1 IGPYYVEMAPEGLT
15 VTMNS
20 SVIHKND
27 FILFNGTLTRGTNLG
42 PIIIHKFL
50 TAGTYNVTVNARN
63 WVGRNTTHSIVSVLY
78 RMQSVSIFTNKTVYA
93 TSTNINFLAVTDE
106 PDPLEFVWHF
116 GDKPPV
122 VTTSRTITTRYSTP
136 DRYKVV
142 VNASNRIS
150 SLISDF
156 YTITIQKEVIANR
169 LVANSSVLLHS
180 SVTFECRINSGTNV
194 TYLWDFGDGTKRT
207 GKNIDYHVYDRKG
220 ELTAEVV
227 IFNNVSS
234 ASLTKQLFVVSEP
247 CQPPPVKNMGPSN
260 LQVRRYQSL
269 QLQVSFEA
277 DIKCDISQGLNY
289 GWSFMKS
296 DGSLFHLPSVEINEQ
311 FVTIP
316 SYSLECGNIVA
327 IARQLLISKPVISS
341 FCLKTKVKAKRD
353 QGELSKGH
361 NEVTSHNNLF
371 FFLSSAE
378 QAYDCISGKVKYKDH
393 WSLCFTFR
401 VPCMN
406 TAPFCAP
413 STQLQF
419 LRIFLK
425 WLPGCD
431 SNTSVLCAFFSQS
444 EGSSEYIFFLIPLS
458 FYCFPFIFASWG
470 VYVSTV
476 YNWWRQIHWRGL
488 QEDCRGREVLSLFFL
503 VKNTQKSLFEA
514 PSSSPI
520 LHAHPPSQRSKA
532 CRGLFPTLSFI
543 SPAPLPK
550 PLQSLCPFCQSQPIS
565 SSGLR
570 SWRSGQIEQRGAPG
584 VGLSHLFAEIYL
596 TTSAQPHSPS
606 PCPTTDFENHHTIE
620 EGETH
625 ILSLNKGGGSGTGG
639 STGGETNT
647 GSDNSGDELV
657 DPDPPAELSKPS
669 ILLDWNKVQMDSSKF
684 QAYTKTGAHSPTVT
698 FQPFVLQDKKTYML
712 EVAVGANSN
721 TLGKAQL
728 YFSTYKAPKGMTC
741 QVQPHKGYEIFTDF
755 SIFCTSGREDLLY
768 EFSYSK
774 GDSSKKQ
781 LYQGRDFQYY
791 FNLPTGSPTNDNKV
805 TIFTEITNRH
815 GSKTKPCPVNVT
827 VLPSFIRNTSSG
839 YDPDQDLNVNGMKNL
854 STLMLMG
861 NYLEIRNYILLLT
874 DTLNRLY
881 TQPNGTEE
889 FQKDTRNALISY
901 VCKLRIDSQEM
912 MTGTVSM
919 LSDLISVPVKVNSTS
934 ALLVTNRIKD
944 INKFFIDPGI
954 SRRSFQLNNKLLNEL
969 VSLLSSAI
977 KVSDN
982 KTENA
987 IELISEGIKLTT
999 DLLLFNIT
1007 TSLMDLQTTQHY
1019 GFQNTVQNTG
1029 STKFYLP
1036 TVLDNHITARTDL
1049 SSQCY
1054 ISQLIYFK
1062 ENPYFWGTAPVQV
1075 NGSFFIYL
1083 TLYNCSNRNKI
1094 MVKDLTTPIIIEFEK
1109 VDNLGMKSKSKI
1121 ILLTIPKKLYKG
1133 KGLNGK
1139 HRSNLVKVIHFRKR
1153 LLLSLP
1159 HLLFCRFLKEPSP
1172 TEYNIK
1178 QVHNWEESVIQI
1190 FIPAGSLK
1198 DSGSYYLALIDV
1210 DYDRKP
1216 KNKYLANVVNYTI
1229 SSQWTRCLYWNDIRD
1244 WKSDG
1249 CSPLP
1254 GSSRM
1259 KINCRYCHCS
1269 LVNEQQKPTNQKKKI
1284 KKITHFDSHVDN
1296 LLACIVIVLVLTM
1309 YILLIIL
1316 SKRMDLYEEKKDR
1329 LVLLQDNAPSDQQH
1343 YVIIIDTGFRSKAGT
1358 TAKVHI
1364 ILHGED
1370 GISETRELYCP
1381 DKPLFE
1387 RNSRHTFVMSVPY
1400 SLGPIWKIHLWHNN
1414 GGVSPSWYVSHV
1426 IIKDL
1431 LTNRS
1436 WFFPAE
1442 CWLAVD
1448 EGDGK
1453 VERELTSLNHG
1464 PGFKKLLY
1472 SKFTEYLEDFHIWAS
1487 VYSRPSHSWFSH
1499 TQRLTI
1505 CLVLFL
1511 GYMLLNAVLVH
1522 LKDDEEYTA
1531 ELGLINVSTISL
1543 ITGIYST
1550 LAVLPVAVLLS
1561 FLFRFSKKSA
1571 IGKRRVYETF
1581 YLRGLLESRV
1591 PSIHSGSYTV
1601 PVDLRTAFPRTTARW
1616 HQRATSTAP
1625 VTSTLI
1631 TPQFSRKLKNH
1642 KTYSLRVCY
1651 RSSCYH
1657 PPSLAQH
1664 GSLFEQPVFSGHR
1677 VLLPSWCSYLAWVT
1691 CFLISLGCV
1700 VGTGLLGLRFGST
1713 KCIIWIHSLF
1723 FSLMYCIFIVQPLVI
1738 FIAAAAVAWRNKD
1751 HIVFCTGSI
1760 DTGSLN
1766 EAIKYCNPEARYL
1779 AENCV
1784 VHSQNFVCDPVTEFD
1799 RILAARQRARY
1810 LRLARPPT
1818 PAQLKEAR
1826 ERIRKENLIQ
1836 QTLREFILYS
1846 LMVFLLLFI
1855 IFGKF
1860 SNDEFYLN
1868 QAVRAEFTKNV
1879 KNPFTEV
1886 KTVDN
1891 WWAWS
1896 FTALLDGLYWDT
1908 WYNSEAAKSQ
1918 SGAVGGKCHLIGVP
1932 SLRQLH
1938 IINRTACRVP
1948 NVFLDL
1954 IQDCIPLYSPSDT
1967 VHDESNVSDSSSQQ
1981 ESKTDR
1987 YSQCGI
1993 SKTRSEAY
2001 ATLLNLKQ
2009 KRWINRNTRVV
2020 IVEFTL
2026 FNPPSHLFTSVSLL
2040 SEMLPTGGFISSS
2053 QIESVSVYQI
2063 NSVFDYFIMAFEY
2076 KCLLVVLQYMKIT
2089 ISLGGRT
2096 SNSVSQFY

>member
-1 IGPYYVEMAPEGLT
+1 M
-15 VTMNS
+15 
-20 SVIHKND
+20 
-27 FILFNGTLTRGTNLG
+27 
-42 PIIIHKFL
+42 
-50 TAGTYNVTVNARN
+50 
-63 WVGRNTTHSIVSVLY
+63 
-78 RMQSVSIFTNKTVYA
+78 
-93 TSTNINFLAVTDE
+93 
-106 PDPLEFVWHF
+106 
-116 GDKPPV
+116 
-122 VTTSRTITTRYSTP
+122 
-136 DRYKVV
+136 
-142 VNASNRIS
+142 
-150 SLISDF
+150 
-156 YTITIQKEVIANR
+156 
-169 LVANSSVLLHS
+169 
-180 SVTFECRINSGTNV
+180 
-194 TYLWDFGDGTKRT
+194 
-207 GKNIDYHVYDRKG
+207 
-220 ELTAEVV
+220 
-227 IFNNVSS
+227 
-234 ASLTKQLFVVSEP
+234 
-247 CQPPPVKNMGPSN
+247 
-260 LQVRRYQSL
+260 
-269 QLQVSFEA
+269 
-277 DIKCDISQGLNY
+277 
-289 GWSFMKS
+289 
-296 DGSLFHLPSVEINEQ
+296 
-311 FVTIP
+311 
-316 SYSLECGNIVA
+316 
-327 IARQLLISKPVISS
+327 
-341 FCLKTKVKAKRD
+341 
-353 QGELSKGH
+353 
-361 NEVTSHNNLF
+361 
-371 FFLSSAE
+371 
-378 QAYDCISGKVKYKDH
+378 
-393 WSLCFTFR
+393 
-401 VPCMN
+401 
-406 TAPFCAP
+406 
-413 STQLQF
+413 
-419 LRIFLK
+419 
-425 WLPGCD
+425 
-431 SNTSVLCAFFSQS
+431 
-444 EGSSEYIFFLIPLS
+444 
-458 FYCFPFIFASWG
+458 
-470 VYVSTV
+470 
-476 YNWWRQIHWRGL
+476 
-488 QEDCRGREVLSLFFL
+488 
-503 VKNTQKSLFEA
+503 
-514 PSSSPI
+514 
-520 LHAHPPSQRSKA
+520 
-532 CRGLFPTLSFI
+532 
-543 SPAPLPK
+543 
-550 PLQSLCPFCQSQPIS
+550 
-565 SSGLR
+565 
-570 SWRSGQIEQRGAPG
+570 
-584 VGLSHLFAEIYL
+584 
-596 TTSAQPHSPS
+596 
-606 PCPTTDFENHHTIE
+606 
-620 EGETH
+620 
-625 ILSLNKGGGSGTGG
+625 
-639 STGGETNT
+639 
-647 GSDNSGDELV
+647 
-657 DPDPPAELSKPS
+657 
-669 ILLDWNKVQMDSSKF
+669 
-684 QAYTKTGAHSPTVT
+684 
-698 FQPFVLQDKKTYML
+698 
-712 EVAVGANSN
+712 
-721 TLGKAQL
+721 
-728 YFSTYKAPKGMTC
+728 
-741 QVQPHKGYEIFTDF
+741 
-755 SIFCTSGREDLLY
+755 
-768 EFSYSK
+768 
-774 GDSSKKQ
+774 
-781 LYQGRDFQYY
+781 
-791 FNLPTGSPTNDNKV
+791 
-805 TIFTEITNRH
+805 
-815 GSKTKPCPVNVT
+815 
-827 VLPSFIRNTSSG
+827 
-839 YDPDQDLNVNGMKNL
+839 
-854 STLMLMG
+854 
-861 NYLEIRNYILLLT
+861 
-874 DTLNRLY
+874 
-881 TQPNGTEE
+881 
-889 FQKDTRNALISY
+889 
-901 VCKLRIDSQEM
+901 
-912 MTGTVSM
+912 
-919 LSDLISVPVKVNSTS
+919 
-934 ALLVTNRIKD
+934 
-944 INKFFIDPGI
+944 
-954 SRRSFQLNNKLLNEL
+954 
-969 VSLLSSAI
+969 
-977 KVSDN
+977 
-982 KTENA
+982 
-987 IELISEGIKLTT
+987 
-999 DLLLFNIT
+999 
-1007 TSLMDLQTTQHY
+1007 
-1019 GFQNTVQNTG
+1019 
-1029 STKFYLP
+1029 
-1036 TVLDNHITARTDL
+1036 
-1049 SSQCY
+1049 
-1054 ISQLIYFK
+1054 
-1062 ENPYFWGTAPVQV
+1062 
-1075 NGSFFIYL
+1075 
-1083 TLYNCSNRNKI
+1083 
-1094 MVKDLTTPIIIEFEK
+1094 
-1109 VDNLGMKSKSKI
+1109 
-1121 ILLTIPKKLYKG
+1121 
-1133 KGLNGK
+1133 
-1139 HRSNLVKVIHFRKR
+1139 
-1153 LLLSLP
+1153 
-1159 HLLFCRFLKEPSP
+1159 LFCRFLKEPSP

-1259 KINCRYCHCS
+1259 KINCSCNHLTTFTAASQRIISSYFTMDVDQF
-1269 LVNEQQKPTNQKKKI
+1269 L
-1284 KKITHFDSHVDN
+1284 SHVDN

-1522 LKDDEEYTA
+1522 LKDDEYTA

-1561 FLFRFSKKSA
+1561 FLFRFSKVKFIKDPTGEQCMTRRGINIYSIEAHRDALLAEDSA
-1571 IGKRRVYETF
+1571 FESYLSWQNLQQWAQETWKKKYE
-1581 YLRGLLESRV
+1581 RGLLESRV
-1591 PSIHSGSYTV
+1591 PSIHSGSYSETSKKGGQCLSDSSSSGFEDCISQDNSKMA
-1601 PVDLRTAFPRTTARW
+1601 PKSHKHSTSDL
-1616 HQRATSTAP
+1616 HSD
-1625 VTSTLI
+1625 
-1631 TPQFSRKLKNH
+1631 
-1642 KTYSLRVCY
+1642 YS
-1651 RSSCYH
+1651 SE
-1657 PPSLAQH
+1657 H

-1987 YSQCGI
+1987 YSQCGEVDCY
-1993 SKTRSEAY
+1993 SGRGSVVNLGRTRSEAY

-2063 NSVFDYFIMAFEY
+2063 NSVFDYFIMAFEVRMY
-2076 KCLLVVLQYMKIT
+2076 CT
-2089 ISLGGRT
+2089 
-2096 SNSVSQFY
+2096 